1 MRIFF
6 FNLKKKKQGILHL
19 RWALKDRLN
28 LDKDEK
34 EKIPDKGITVS
45 QSTEDGKPRLVT
57 EVLRDLGREKAGKV
71 DWGLFQGISERTD
84 RFY

>member
-1 MRIFF
+1 M
-6 FNLKKKKQGILHL
+6 

-34 EKIPDKGITVS
+34 EKILDKGITVS

-71 DWGLFQGISERTD
+71 YWGLFQGISERTD